1 MDKEILKYNIED
13 FSGIESMEDFY
24 TVAGL
29 MDRIR
34 NKELTQFDIHM
45 DREECEML
53 NDFSRENNRKN
64 KKKHRKDGST
74 LFTSVAMD
82 WMNYSPSSNND
93 DVPKGELWIYKEN
106 KND

>member
-1 MDKEILKYNIED
+1 MMDKEILKYNIED

-45 DREECEML
+45 NRLECEIL
-53 NDFSRENNRKN
+53 NDFSKKNNRKS
-64 KKKHRKDGST
+64 KKKKWSERMIDN
-74 LFTSVAMD
+74 SVAMD
-82 WMNYSPSSNND
+82 WLNYSPSSDNAQ
-93 DVPKGELWIYKEN
+93 VPEGELWIYKE
-106 KND
+106 D